1 MKLLSGQT
9 LQGRYRVVRLLG
21 EGGMGAVYLAEDT
34 RLGRRCAVK
43 EHVPDPAA
51 SLQTLA
57 QMRQQFQVEARTL
70 ATLDHPNLPKVHDF
84 FSASGNEYIVME
96 YVEGDNLAVLLQ
108 RQGGP
113 LPERPVL
120 LWTDQVLDALEELHG
135 QRPRPIIHR
144 DIKPANIILTMKG
157 RIKLVDFGLAKLLDP
172 SDPRTAT
179 SMKGMGTPE
188 YAPLEQYGSGA
199 GHTDAR
205 SDIYSLGATLYHLL
219 TNVAPPEV
227 TQRILDPA
235 KMAPPRQHNT
245 TLSPATEAAVL
256 KAIEIHPDQRW
267 QTAAGLRQAL
277 AVARSPV
284 IFVSAAPTVPQH
296 QPPPVAIRP
305 AIAPPSPVAMRLVR
319 SPIAFDWVTIPAG
332 EFLMGSDAKRDCDAY
347 EDEQPQHLVYVGRY
361 QIARVPVTNAQYKA
375 FVDAT
380 GHRAP
385 NHWQR
390 GRIPADKE
398 DHPVVYVS
406 WYDAQTFCSW
416 AGARLPT
423 EAEWEKAA
431 RGSDGRKY
439 PWGDSA
445 PDCGKAQYHGC
456 GGETV
461 VAGSKPAG
469 ASPSGVLDMAGNVWE
484 WCQDWYGEN
493 YYASSPSRDPQGP
506 DSGNRRVVRGGS
518 WYFNEWYVRA
528 ANRHWNVPIFRYDLV
543 GFRCVSPAP

>member
-1 MKLLSGQT
+1 
-9 LQGRYRVVRLLG
+9 
-21 EGGMGAVYLAEDT
+21 
-34 RLGRRCAVK
+34 
-43 EHVPDPAA
+43 
-51 SLQTLA
+51 
-57 QMRQQFQVEARTL
+57 
-70 ATLDHPNLPKVHDF
+70 
-84 FSASGNEYIVME
+84 
-96 YVEGDNLAVLLQ
+96 
-108 RQGGP
+108 
-113 LPERPVL
+113 
-120 LWTDQVLDALEELHG
+120 
-135 QRPRPIIHR
+135 
-144 DIKPANIILTMKG
+144 
-157 RIKLVDFGLAKLLDP
+157 
-172 SDPRTAT
+172 
-179 SMKGMGTPE
+179 
-188 YAPLEQYGSGA
+188 
-199 GHTDAR
+199 
-205 SDIYSLGATLYHLL
+205 
-219 TNVAPPEV
+219 
-227 TQRILDPA
+227 
-235 KMAPPRQHNT
+235 
-245 TLSPATEAAVL
+245 
-256 KAIEIHPDQRW
+256 
-267 QTAAGLRQAL
+267 
-277 AVARSPV
+277 
-284 IFVSAAPTVPQH
+284 
-296 QPPPVAIRP
+296 
-305 AIAPPSPVAMRLVR
+305 MRLVR

-347 EDEQPQHLVYVGRY
+347 EDEQPQHLVYVRRY